1 MLALNNLPKYENG
14 KSTKIL
20 KPWLNVFN
28 DYLVI
33 LLLTVPILVGGIEL
47 ASGRYVCVPV
57 VDCSMS
63 NNASTLLSKI
73 KYHNVCRA
81 FYSSQ
86 KSTGIKGKATT
97 VVTKLEYARDYD
109 YVNSECRKTALPWF
123 HSYFSLLLF
132 GQAFILLL
140 MNNLWLKYPWTSST
154 VNTFYALAEECYNLP
169 GAHFARLTL
178 NKDQKSKRNPSIE
191 QTPLVP
197 SGSQRNIVE
206 HIQLY
211 SQGEDS
217 VSVGVDLSTAVAVK
231 TLYEKIGRFNDYVG
245 TSKKIRNV
253 YLIQALLQASLT
265 VIFFT
270 LNVLLKDDIKGTAK
284 CSVDEHFPVIY
295 DYFTCSHNLSKLLER
310 ALVLFLCILGAFFVF
325 CIIVVLWTIH
335 KVFWTRKY
343 YFKDALNEWRL
354 PRDLKPAQGDMGFL
368 LHLLHAYDKLYTVQF
383 AIYMSEEHNRKV
395 KTLILDNEWP
405 VEKLERCF
413 YKDTEGQPRR
423 LCLMG
428 LSGIPNALFQL
439 GDCIATLQVLHLN
452 GCGPLQDYDFDQFGF
467 FVELQSLS
475 LVSCGLTKIPKNVF
489 LLEKLKFLCLK
500 DNLIKEI
507 QSGIRSL
514 TMLLEFD
521 ISHNNLI
528 SIDRSIG
535 TLSSLTNVNIS
546 NNPYMRW
553 SVIRNVLACEKLGKL
568 TVSRKSEILQRL
580 RTEEDRIKFDNVA
593 EESQENT

>member
-1 MLALNNLPKYENG
+1 
-14 KSTKIL
+14 
-20 KPWLNVFN
+20 
-28 DYLVI
+28 
-33 LLLTVPILVGGIEL
+33 
-47 ASGRYVCVPV
+47 
-57 VDCSMS
+57 
-63 NNASTLLSKI
+63 
-73 KYHNVCRA
+73 
-81 FYSSQ
+81 
-86 KSTGIKGKATT
+86 
-97 VVTKLEYARDYD
+97 
-109 YVNSECRKTALPWF
+109 
-123 HSYFSLLLF
+123 
-132 GQAFILLL
+132 
-140 MNNLWLKYPWTSST
+140 
-154 VNTFYALAEECYNLP
+154 
-169 GAHFARLTL
+169 
-178 NKDQKSKRNPSIE
+178 
-191 QTPLVP
+191 
-197 SGSQRNIVE
+197 
-206 HIQLY
+206 
-211 SQGEDS
+211 
-217 VSVGVDLSTAVAVK
+217 
-231 TLYEKIGRFNDYVG
+231 
-245 TSKKIRNV
+245 
-253 YLIQALLQASLT
+253 
-265 VIFFT
+265 
-270 LNVLLKDDIKGTAK
+270 
-284 CSVDEHFPVIY
+284 
-295 DYFTCSHNLSKLLER
+295 
-310 ALVLFLCILGAFFVF
+310 
-325 CIIVVLWTIH
+325 
-335 KVFWTRKY
+335 
-343 YFKDALNEWRL
+343 
-354 PRDLKPAQGDMGFL
+354 
-368 LHLLHAYDKLYTVQF
+368 
-383 AIYMSEEHNRKV
+383 MSEEHNRKV

-475 LVSCGLTKIPKNVF
+475 LVSCGLTKIPENVF

-514 TMLLEFD
+514 TVLLEFD

-546 NNPYMRW
+546 NNPYMRL